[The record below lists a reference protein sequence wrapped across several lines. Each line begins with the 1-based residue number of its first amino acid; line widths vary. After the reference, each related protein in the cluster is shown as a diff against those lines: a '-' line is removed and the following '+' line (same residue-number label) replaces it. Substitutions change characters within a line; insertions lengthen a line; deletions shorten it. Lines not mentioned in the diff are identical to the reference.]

1 MSDYNIYVHID
12 GLEKESAMAGT
23 GNASTGGDS
32 ESDAGSSGADKV
44 LKAAKKM
51 VSFAAIKSTADQIAN
66 YEISTISLRT
76 GAVEYEQRVSAV
88 YSAVSQTVGAG
99 AALIAGGAT
108 GGPAGLAVVALG
120 LAANGVRQVINIL
133 QRENTLRLN
142 ESVENV
148 SISMQ
153 NIRAGTVGR
162 RSGTQ

>member
-12 GLEKESAMAGT
+12 GLEKESAMAGAGT
-23 GNASTGGDS
+23 ASTGADS
-32 ESDAGSSGADKV
+32 ESEVGSSGGDRV
-44 LKAAKKM
+44 LRAAKKM

-66 YEISTISLRT
+66 YAHSTISLRT
-76 GAVEYEQRVSAV
+76 GAVEYEQRVNAV

-99 AALIAGGAT
+99 AALVTAGLT
-108 GGPAGLAVVALG
+108 GGLAGVAVVALG
-120 LAANGVRQVINIL
+120 LAANGVRQAINIA

-148 SISMQ
+148 SIGMQ